1 MDENGGTDEGP
12 SQNDRRDRGEYYE
25 DGSGDDDS
33 DSGAEGSGVGDD
45 GSSYDYAPG
54 GSGSEGE
61 KKYTLPG

>member
-33 DSGAEGSGVGDD
+33 DSGAEGSGAGDD
-45 GSSYDYAPG
+45 GRCV
-54 GSGSEGE
+54 
-61 KKYTLPG
+61 LL